1 MPICWPEIRN
11 PQPAIPLSL
20 SCQAVKIERVSNVK
34 RPNRF
39 FRRVYVTWTFLLF
52 AVLVYLDSRNFF
64 GKEKKREQ
72 KLRLQAQGL
81 RQRFIRLGP
90 TFIKIGQMLGTR
102 ADLLPIE
109 YVDELSVL
117 QDSVPAF
124 PNRRAMA
131 IIEEELGRP
140 VNEVFAQIGETPVA
154 SASLGQVYRATLRT
168 GQEVAVK
175 VQRPNL
181 AEAVAF
187 DLELLRWI
195 GRFLARHPRL
205 LPGTDWLGAIDEFE
219 RVIHEE
225 MDYRREAA
233 NSEEFKHNFRNWQD
247 IYVPRIFRDYST
259 ERLLVMEFV
268 TGTKVTELARLEK
281 AGHSPRRINELIYR
295 SYFKQLF
302 EDGFFHADPHPGNL
316 LVMADGRL
324 AVFDFGMVGRISE
337 ALQRKIIAAFFH
349 LYERDVNGLV
359 DDMVALG
366 FLQPEADVEAIR
378 AIVADVMKR
387 KLNLKLKEVR
397 FKELTYD
404 LAPVIYEH
412 PITTPSH
419 FTYLIR
425 ALMTLEGVSIV
436 MNPEFNFFEVAKPYV
451 KEFLFKRDTAQLKQM
466 AWDSLT
472 DAKTGRF
479 EWGRLW
485 SLAKM
490 AYSLYIS
497 GD

>member
-1 MPICWPEIRN
+1 
-11 PQPAIPLSL
+11 LSL
-20 SCQAVKIERVSNVK
+20 TCQQVKIEGVSNVK

-39 FRRVYVTWTFLLF
+39 FRRLYVTWTLLLF
-52 AVLVYLDSRNFF
+52 AVFVYLDSRNFF
-64 GKEKKREQ
+64 GKEKPRREQ
-72 KLRLQAQGL
+72 KLRLQAQRL
-81 RQRFIRLGP
+81 RERLIRLGP
-90 TFIKIGQMLGTR
+90 TFIKVGQMLGTR

-124 PNRRAMA
+124 PNHQAMA

-140 VNEVFAQIGETPVA
+140 VTEIFAQIGETPVA
-154 SASLGQVYRATLRT
+154 SASLGQVYRATLHT
-168 GQEVAVK
+168 GEEVAVK

-181 AEAVAF
+181 AQAVDF

-233 NSEEFKHNFRNWQD
+233 NSEEFKYNFRDWRD
-247 IYVPRIFRDYST
+247 IHVPRIFREYST
-259 ERLLVMEFV
+259 EHLLVMEFV
-268 TGTKVTELARLEK
+268 TGTKVTELETLEN

-316 LVMADGRL
+316 LVMRDGRL
-324 AVFDFGMVGRISE
+324 AIFDFGMVGRISVD
-337 ALQRKIIAAFFH
+337 LQRQIIAAFFH
-349 LYERDVNGLV
+349 LYERNVNGLV
-359 DDMVALG
+359 DDMIAMG
-366 FLQPEADVEAIR
+366 FLKPEANVEAIR
-378 AIVADVMKR
+378 SIVADVMKR

-404 LAPVIYEH
+404 LAPVVYEH

-436 MNPEFNFFEVAKPYV
+436 MNPDFNFFEVAKPYV
-451 KEFLFKRDTAQLKQM
+451 KEFLFKRDTAQLKRM

-485 SLAKM
+485 NLAKM